1 MIGRRPKMSDSRPQ
15 TGANRN
21 CISEKLVDSN
31 PTTRAEA
38 PKVSA

>member
-31 PTTRAEA
+31 PTTSAEA